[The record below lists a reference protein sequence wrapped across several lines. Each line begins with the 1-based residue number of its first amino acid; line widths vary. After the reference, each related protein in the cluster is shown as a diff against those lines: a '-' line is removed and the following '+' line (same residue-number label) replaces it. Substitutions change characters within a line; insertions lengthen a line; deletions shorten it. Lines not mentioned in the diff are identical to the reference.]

1 MEGEKGYAYGSVDK
15 NEFIVCLKCRNYHNA
30 VSTIKRLHRIDRS
43 VVYSYSV
50 FSIRHIVLDNL
61 WTEDYTYLFDEKIES
76 ICLKGI
82 TNSIR
87 NSEYTLNLD
96 EKYYDF
102 CEKLAERLYA
112 NEGRK
117 EVIKCGE
124 RYIECGNKD
133 RLYDILGD
141 DDFRYIARKVKLG
154 TLLNEYRKEGM
165 LSYLNPDF
173 SFYLFSSGLVLNTV
187 TECDIKLDSCKV
199 QSEGKKLF
207 ELIIPRHCDTV
218 TPILEEIYKIIR
230 NKYFNDGKMLSIYYA
245 LYQLLQSFKVL
256 ELSPAKRYDFFSMFP
271 PFKLLVQIVYEK
283 LNKEDNDRNWRTER
297 DFRIYS

>member
-1 MEGEKGYAYGSVDK
+1 MEGGKGYAYGSVDK

-117 EVIKCGE
+117 
-124 RYIECGNKD
+124 
-133 RLYDILGD
+133 
-141 DDFRYIARKVKLG
+141 
-154 TLLNEYRKEGM
+154 
-165 LSYLNPDF
+165 
-173 SFYLFSSGLVLNTV
+173 
-187 TECDIKLDSCKV
+187 
-199 QSEGKKLF
+199 
-207 ELIIPRHCDTV
+207 
-218 TPILEEIYKIIR
+218 
-230 NKYFNDGKMLSIYYA
+230 
-245 LYQLLQSFKVL
+245 
-256 ELSPAKRYDFFSMFP
+256 
-271 PFKLLVQIVYEK
+271 
-283 LNKEDNDRNWRTER
+283 
-297 DFRIYS
+297 